1 MSIVRRLCVV
11 GVVGTLAGCAGARS
25 SMRTGAPAQEIRF
38 DPVHVVGDLELE
50 KLNDEELFA
59 GGTSAYAAG
68 EYRNAA
74 RYFDR
79 LADSFPHSSHRR
91 VALYN
96 AGLAHQRLEEWQ
108 QA

>member
-11 GVVGTLAGCAGARS
+11 GMVGTLAGCAGARS
-25 SMRTGAPAQEIRF
+25 STRTDAPAQEIRF
-38 DPVHVVGDLELE
+38 DPLHVVGDPELE

-68 EYRNAA
+68 DYRNAA

-79 LADSFPHSSHRR
+79 LAEYFPQSTHRR

-96 AGLAHQRLEEWQ
+96 AGLAHQRLHHW
-108 QA
+108 